1 MARTQPTGTSA
12 REEMLR
18 RANDAL
24 GGSLGVLYLPDDVNT
39 VIERG
44 EGAYL
49 YDVDG
54 RRYIDYLL
62 GSGPAL
68 LGHARPEIVQAIQE
82 QVAKGMTFYA
92 LNEPIVRL
100 AERMIESISCAER
113 VKFTSS
119 GTEATFYAMRIAR
132 AYTGKPK
139 ILKFEGGFHGVHDYA
154 MMSAHSEVQTSY
166 PTPIPDSAGIAPGV
180 EEQMLI
186 ARWNDFEML
195 EELVAQ
201 HAHELAAVI
210 CEPLQRA
217 IMSAPDFLRHLRE
230 VTERN
235 GVLLIFDEI
244 VTGYRLA
251 YGGAQEK
258 YGVTPDLATYGKAL
272 SGGYPLA
279 AVAGKRDVMRVADP
293 GRPRHEPH
301 AVAAGTMNGNPV
313 GAAAGL
319 ASLDIL
325 AQPGVYAQF
334 YYAADRLKDGI
345 RELAQE
351 RGEAVQVI
359 GEGPLFQV
367 LFGAEPVT
375 DYPTFLATDRVR
387 ARQFGYECARR
398 GLLTTPGEKFYISL
412 AHDEAVIEES
422 IEIFAQAL
430 DALG

>member
-1 MARTQPTGTSA
+1 MSIATDPKGGATQ
-12 REEMLR
+12 REALVE
-18 RANDAL
+18 RANAAL
-24 GGSLGVLYLPDDVNT
+24 GGSLGVLYFPNEINT

-44 EGAYL
+44 EGPYL

-68 LGHARPEIVQAIQE
+68 LGHARPEIVRAVQQQA
-82 QVAKGMTFYA
+82 AKGLTFYA

-100 AERMIESISCAER
+100 AEAMIDTIPCAER

-132 AYTGKPK
+132 AYSGKSK
-139 ILKFEGGFHGVHDYA
+139 ILKFEGGFHGVNDYA
-154 MMSAHSEVQTSY
+154 LMSAHSQTQTAY

-180 EEQMLI
+180 EEEMLI
-186 ARWNDFEML
+186 ARWNDFEMF
-195 EELVAQ
+195 EELFAK

-217 IMSAPDFLRHLRE
+217 IMSAPDFLRHVRE
-230 VTERN
+230 VTERH

-244 VTGYRLA
+244 VTGFRLA
-251 YGGAQEK
+251 YGGAQDK

-272 SGGYPLA
+272 SGGFPLA
-279 AVAGKRDVMRVADP
+279 AVAGRRDVMRLADP
-293 GRPRHEPH
+293 GRGADAEPL

-325 AQPGVYAQF
+325 AQPGVYEQF
-334 YYAADRLKDGI
+334 YYAAERLKDGI
-345 RELAQE
+345 RELRAGA
-351 RGEAVQVI
+351 RSGGAGYRRRSALSSAVRRTSRSPTIQAFWRPTGIRRVSL
-359 GEGPLFQV
+359 GTSAS
-367 LFGAEPVT
+367 GAV
-375 DYPTFLATDRVR
+375 
-387 ARQFGYECARR
+387 C
-398 GLLTTPGEKFYISL
+398 
-412 AHDEAVIEES
+412 
-422 IEIFAQAL
+422 
-430 DALG
+430 